1 MVSII
6 GRRLLYL
13 NEFAEGLKLNGVL
26 ETVKANAGIAKQLFV
41 IGIECQ
47 NVDANY
53 VFSLLSPEYS
63 DDGTSKRIFE
73 NAIMDNFQ
81 DFLNTLEDE
90 SICGYTE
97 AIAWNDGNPTEQV
110 SDGTEEL
117 GENSQFQMANLTPAG
132 VLGWLT
138 GQRHVS
144 LNGDTMNIIVKFDHD
159 CLARNPHHT
168 ICFPTVGACGKVV
181 TLPVAHMRE
190 SKQFRDVFLIA
201 FCNGG
206 AFATP

>member
-1 MVSII
+1 MTSLNTEKHLTANDQEQLENIKKDVNSHTNFILENGYTGIIDDSHKDDIVGTIMVSII

-13 NEFAEGLKLNGVL
+13 NEFAEGLLNSVL
-26 ETVKANAGIAKQLFV
+26 ETVKANAEIAKQLFV

-47 NVDANY
+47 KVDANY

-63 DDGTSKRIFE
+63 VDGTSKLIFE
-73 NAIMDNFQ
+73 NPIMDNFK
-81 DFLNTLEDE
+81 DFLNTLEDK

-138 GQRHVS
+138 VVV
-144 LNGDTMNIIVKFDHD
+144 LIVRK
-159 CLARNPHHT
+159 AR
-168 ICFPTVGACGKVV
+168 K
-181 TLPVAHMRE
+181 RE
-190 SKQFRDVFLIA
+190 
-201 FCNGG
+201 
-206 AFATP
+206 